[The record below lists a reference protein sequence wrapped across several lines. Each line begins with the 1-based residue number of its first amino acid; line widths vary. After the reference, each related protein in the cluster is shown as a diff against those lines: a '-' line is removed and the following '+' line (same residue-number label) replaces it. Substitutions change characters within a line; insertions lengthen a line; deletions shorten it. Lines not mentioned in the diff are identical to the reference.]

1 MFNREFSILTT
12 MSRNLTLRILTG
24 LPLAAAFCWYIF
36 AAGEP
41 AFIIISGIIGMIGY
55 YEYAGALRKKEVP
68 VSRGIL
74 YLSLL
79 LLYLAFYFYN
89 KGRTEAVIWIL
100 VADLLVTGTASLF
113 YVKKNNTLF
122 LWYLFP
128 VLWIVLP
135 IFLLYKL
142 RFDIIAG
149 RGSELIFFLILVAA
163 FNDIFAYFGGKRFG
177 SHPLAPSISPKKT
190 IEGSLF
196 GIVGGLISGSLMIL
210 LFLSDLF
217 PVWKMLIT
225 IVVVVI
231 ASQIGDLIES
241 KFKRYC
247 GIKDSSAL
255 IPGHGGLL
263 DRIDAYLLALPV
275 FICLIY
281 LLKIT

>member
-1 MFNREFSILTT
+1 

-24 LPLAAAFCWYIF
+24 VPLAAAFCWYIF
-36 AAGEP
+36 AAGKP
-41 AFIIISGIIGMIGY
+41 AFIFITGIIGIIGY
-55 YEYAGALRKKEVP
+55 YEYSAALRKKEVP
-68 VSRGIL
+68 VSRAVL

-79 LLYLAFYFYN
+79 LLYLAFYFYLE
-89 KGRTEAVIWIL
+89 GRTEAVIWIL
-100 VADLLVTGTASLF
+100 VTDLLVAGAASLIF
-113 YVKKNNTLF
+113 FKRNSTLF

-128 VLWIVLP
+128 ILWIALP

-149 RGSELIFFLILVAA
+149 RGSQLIFMLILIAA
-163 FNDIFAYFGGKRFG
+163 FNDIFAFFGGKRFG
-177 SHPLAPSISPKKT
+177 SRPLAPSISPKKT

-196 GIVGGLISGSLMIL
+196 GILGGLISGSLMIL
-210 LFLSDLF
+210 LFLADLF

-225 IVVVVI
+225 IVIVVI
-231 ASQIGDLIES
+231 ASQVGDLVES

-247 GIKDSSAL
+247 GIKDSSSL

-275 FICLIY
+275 FFCLIY
-281 LLKIT
+281 LLRIT